1 MIINRLCFL
10 HLCCFSIE
18 QFAYKCKERLCG
30 AAQLEIMQQTK
41 ETLATYLKK
50 TKEKDVETYEYL
62 QQYAQGTKVT
72 MPSGFCSRPCFFTCK
87 NAFKRLV

>member
-1 MIINRLCFL
+1 MIINRLFFCTY
-10 HLCCFSIE
+10 E

-62 QQYAQGTKVT
+62 EQYAQGAKVT

-87 NAFKRLV
+87 KAFKRLV